1 MVKPTLHAVDP
12 PRARADSYI
21 EIAFTPAAG
30 GVGWMGKIPQLDIR
44 FEIPAPGEM
53 QSNDYS
59 YGPTVTTYADYTKVT
74 AYAGG
79 VLVWGVEP

>member
-1 MVKPTLHAVDP
+1 
-12 PRARADSYI
+12 
-21 EIAFTPAAG
+21 
-30 GVGWMGKIPQLDIR
+30 MGKIPQLDIR
-44 FEIPAPGEM
+44 FEITQAPGEM

-59 YGPTVTTYADYTKVT
+59 FGPTVTAYADYTKVT